1 MRANLGERV
10 LKGFDICGPACYA
23 EVFVAKRGSKRLR
36 VFVLVTVACL
46 SACSWFAP
54 RKTQV
59 PDPTEIIV
67 TGAPAGSTVFVDG
80 LQTGQATAINDHPRV
95 LDVAAGAHRVEI
107 HVGDSVV
114 YREDT
119 YVEVGEHH
127 IVRVLSGLNR

>member
-1 MRANLGERV
+1 
-10 LKGFDICGPACYA
+10 
-23 EVFVAKRGSKRLR
+23 
-36 VFVLVTVACL
+36 
-46 SACSWFAP
+46 
-54 RKTQV
+54 V

-95 LDVAAGAHRVEI
+95 LNVAAGAHRVEI

-119 YVEVGEHH
+119 YVEVGEHR